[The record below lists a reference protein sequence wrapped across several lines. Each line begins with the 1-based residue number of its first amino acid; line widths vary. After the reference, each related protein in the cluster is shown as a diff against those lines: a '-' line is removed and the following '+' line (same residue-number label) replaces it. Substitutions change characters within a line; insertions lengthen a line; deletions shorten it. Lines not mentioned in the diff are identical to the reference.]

1 MSSILPYAEMR
12 NSMYNNKKLAKSCIK
27 FQVLGGGETIQAE
40 GFAVSN
46 QPPAHPQKSLESIE
60 ENGGELEDDN
70 GIIRINIKNVLE
82 IESFLDEICI

>member
-40 GFAVSN
+40 GFAVLN
-46 QPPAHPQKSLESIE
+46 
-60 ENGGELEDDN
+60 
-70 GIIRINIKNVLE
+70 
-82 IESFLDEICI
+82 